1 MCDYKVLAHNENGY
15 IILCNSCNHYQ
26 IAFGTTAV
34 TIEPENFKDFFKQIT
49 AIKNNTDC
57 NGFEKQKRISLNI
70 FSRFAMM
77 VLTYS
82 ELIRLFE
89 LLDEAVFNKQM
100 ETIIQDLNLI
110 RE

>member
-1 MCDYKVLAHNENGY
+1 MCDYKVLVHNENGY

-26 IAFGTTAV
+26 ISFGTTAV
-34 TIEPENFKDFFKQIT
+34 TIKPENFKVFLEQVT
-49 AIKNNTDC
+49 AIKDNTDC

-82 ELIRLFE
+82 ELICLFE
-89 LLDEAVFNKQM
+89 LLDEAVFNEQM
-100 ETIIQDLNLI
+100 QTIMLDLNLI
-110 RE
+110 SE

>member
-1 MCDYKVLAHNENGY
+1 MCDYKVLAHNQNGY
-15 IILCNSCNHYQ
+15 IILCNSCSHYQ

-34 TIEPENFKDFFKQIT
+34 TIEPENFKYFFEQV
-49 AIKNNTDC
+49 AVIKNNTDC

-70 FSRFAMM
+70 FSKFSMM

-82 ELIRLFE
+82 ELICLYE
-89 LLDEAVFNKQM
+89 LLDEAVFNEQM
-100 ETIIQDLNLI
+100 EKIMQDLNLI

>member
-1 MCDYKVLAHNENGY
+1 MCDYKVLSHNENGY
-15 IILCNSCNHYQ
+15 IILCDSCSHYQ
-26 IAFGTTAV
+26 LTFGTKAI
-34 TIEPENFKDFFKQIT
+34 TIEPENFKDFFEQVT

-70 FSRFAMM
+70 FSKFILM

-82 ELIRLFE
+82 ELICLYE
-89 LLDEAVFNKQM
+89 LLDEALFNEQM
-100 ETIIQDLNLI
+100 ETIMQDLNLI